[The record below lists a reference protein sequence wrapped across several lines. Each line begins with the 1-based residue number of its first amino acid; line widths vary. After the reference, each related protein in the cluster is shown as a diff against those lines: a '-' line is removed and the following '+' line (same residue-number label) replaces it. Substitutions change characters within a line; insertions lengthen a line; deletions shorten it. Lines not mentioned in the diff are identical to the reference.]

1 MYKINKSKEL
11 FLFQVNMVQSGHTA
25 PLKVFH
31 NLSML
36 IYGVFTFEI
45 IDSAIDS
52 WPALDVGIRSLDWP
66 QCSSGKL
73 ST

>member
-36 IYGVFTFEI
+36 IYGVFTF
-45 IDSAIDS
+45 
-52 WPALDVGIRSLDWP
+52 
-66 QCSSGKL
+66 
-73 ST
+73 